1 MKLRDELNSV
11 ENYTKLLSKK
21 KGYITEKE
29 HKIMELYDAESKGIQ
44 LFPKTNVEVI
54 QSTKDTIL
62 IYQYDIIMLL
72 YSVGEDISVIRT
84 QYLETIKSMQN
95 VWRQTNGYVQMVMM
109 LSIGVMLDIEQN
121 EFNKLM
127 ELVKND
133 NPNDFLIDFLIKSR
147 VENWEQH
154 EGFKFSKPYKTTK
167 EIVEITNTDKNKGV
181 EKLVKYMQKDWY
193 KSIETKTHTSKF
205 NIHSG
210 YWCFESGA
218 LVKILGLDD
227 SILKN
232 QEYYPYDLVHY

>member
-127 ELVKND
+127 
-133 NPNDFLIDFLIKSR
+133 
-147 VENWEQH
+147 
-154 EGFKFSKPYKTTK
+154 
-167 EIVEITNTDKNKGV
+167 
-181 EKLVKYMQKDWY
+181 
-193 KSIETKTHTSKF
+193 
-205 NIHSG
+205 
-210 YWCFESGA
+210 
-218 LVKILGLDD
+218 
-227 SILKN
+227 
-232 QEYYPYDLVHY
+232 